1 MNMGDLRTRED
12 LHKLV
17 YTLQG
22 GRWVQGA
29 AAGTKALVACGVQAK
44 EVSPLWVPSGSPQL
58 LNKRDAQL
66 ENF

>member
-1 MNMGDLRTRED
+1 MNMGDLRTRKD

-29 AAGTKALVACGVQAK
+29 AAGTKALVPQGVQAK
-44 EVSPLWVPSGSPQL
+44 EGSLLWVASSVAITV
-58 LNKRDAQL
+58 N
-66 ENF
+66 